1 MGVFMSNLQFQ
12 TLSSLSRRFIGKI
25 QTAESVRIS
34 VKTDIAQVLSV
45 GVDSAINSYEASR
58 GEVSF
63 YGKTNI
69 KFLYSDG
76 TTVLSSGYNAD
87 FTASM
92 ASDLLDTDSKLT
104 FDVVTVDSKVDVN
117 ANTATLTILLEITA
131 YAYVTESVAYLASGE
146 DVFCKT
152 ESVELLQAVDIVNLP
167 IVIDEELNA
176 SRNITTVLLAESSLC
191 VADYTCINGILHISG
206 KAVARLTY
214 VSDGNIVT
222 DTLPFAF
229 ERELDATGI
238 DADSQLKLTLT
249 PKNTKVRLDISED
262 EVNTAFTVEITAT
275 ARVEAL
281 KIGVTDVVSDAYGT
295 GCDFEFERKSVVTTL
310 PCGSVVETKR
320 TTSNL
325 PLDAGKRVLT
335 AVNVGAVVTKCQ
347 SLERRASVEGVVYA
361 TVLYATEVGTESAQ
375 LELPFAET
383 VNVDY
388 LMPRCASFANVTV
401 TDFTVKDNGGLQA
414 ETELCISI
422 ESERDETISV
432 IVSAEELPFDKSQ
445 LPAIEVC
452 LAHKGE
458 TLWQLAKGLHMSEED
473 LLAVNPEITNPLE
486 QDARIVVYNKI

>member
-1 MGVFMSNLQFQ
+1 MTLQFQ
-12 TLSSLSRRFIGKI
+12 NLSCLSRRFIGKI
-25 QTAESVRIS
+25 QTAQSVRIS

-92 ASDLLDTDSKLT
+92 NSDLLDTDSKLS
-104 FDVVTVDSKVDVN
+104 FEVVTVDSKVDTN

-131 YAYVTESVAYLASGE
+131 YAYVSDSSPYLAGGE
-146 DVFCKT
+146 DVYCNT
-152 ESVELLQAVDIVNLP
+152 DSVEYLQSAEIYNIPL
-167 IVIDEELNA
+167 VIDEELTA
-176 SRNITTVLLAESSLC
+176 SRNITSVLLAESSIC
-191 VADYTCINGILHISG
+191 ASDYTMIDGVLRVSG
-206 KAVARLTY
+206 TATVRLTY
-214 VSDGNIVT
+214 VSEGNIVT

-229 ERELDATGI
+229 DRELDATGI
-238 DADSQLKLTLT
+238 DTDSQLKLNIV
-249 PKNTKVRLDISED
+249 PKNTKVRLDISEE
-262 EVNTAFTVEITAT
+262 EVNTTFTVEIAAN
-275 ARVEAL
+275 ARVEAI
-281 KIGVTDVVSDAYGT
+281 KIGVVDIVNDAYGA
-295 GCDFEFERKSVVTTL
+295 GCDFTFERNSLTTTL
-310 PCGSVVETKR
+310 PCGSAVERKR
-320 TTSNL
+320 VSANL
-325 PLDAGKRVLT
+325 PLESGKTPIT
-335 AVNVGAVVTKCQ
+335 AVNLGAVVTKCD
-347 SLERRASVEGVVYA
+347 SLDRKARVEGVVYA

-383 VNVDY
+383 VEVDY
-388 LMPRCASFANVTV
+388 LMPQCRSYANVVV
-401 TDFTVKDNGGLQA
+401 TEFTVRDNGGMQA
-414 ETELCISI
+414 EMELCFTI
-422 ESERDETISV
+422 ESQRDVTYSV
-432 IVSAEELPFDKSQ
+432 IVSAEEHPFDKSQ

>member
-1 MGVFMSNLQFQ
+1 MSLQFQ
-12 TLSSLSRRFIGKI
+12 NLSCLSRRFIGKI

-92 ASDLLDTDSKLT
+92 PSDLLDTDSKLT
-104 FDVVTVDSKVDVN
+104 FDVVTVDSKVDTN

-131 YAYVTESVAYLASGE
+131 YAYVSEGVPYFANGE
-146 DVFCKT
+146 EVFCRT
-152 ESVELLQAVDIVNLP
+152 EGVEYLQSAEIVNMPL
-167 IVIDEELNA
+167 VIDEELSA
-176 SRNITTVLLAESSLC
+176 SRNITTVLLAESNVCAS
-191 VADYTCINGILHISG
+191 DYTCINGILRVSG
-206 KAVARLTY
+206 TATVRLTY
-214 VSDGNIVT
+214 VSEGNIVT
-222 DTLPFAF
+222 DTLPFTF
-229 ERELDATGI
+229 DRELDATGI
-238 DADSQLKLTLT
+238 DADSQLKLTVN

-262 EVNTAFTVEITAT
+262 EVNTTFTVEIASNV
-275 ARVEAL
+275 RVEAT
-281 KIGVTDVVSDAYGT
+281 KIGVVDVVNDAYGAS
-295 GCDFEFERKSVVTTL
+295 CDFIFERKSIATTL
-310 PCGSVVETKR
+310 PCGSTVERKR
-320 TTSNL
+320 TVSSL
-325 PLDAGKRVLT
+325 PLESGKTPIT

-347 SLERRASVEGVVYA
+347 SLERRALVEGVVYA

-375 LELPFAET
+375 LELPFSES
-383 VNVDY
+383 VDVDY
-388 LMPRCASFANVTV
+388 LMPQCRSYASAVVTE
-401 TDFTVKDNGGLQA
+401 FTVRDNGGLQA
-414 ETELCISI
+414 DTELCFTI
-422 ESERDETISV
+422 ESERDVICSV
-432 IVSAEELPFDKSQ
+432 IVSAEEKPFDKSQ

-486 QDARIVVYNKI
+486 QDARIVIFNKI

>member
-1 MGVFMSNLQFQ
+1 MSLQFQ
-12 TLSSLSRRFIGKI
+12 NLSCLSRRFIGKI

-34 VKTDIAQVLSV
+34 VKTDITQVLSV
-45 GVDSAINSYEASR
+45 GVESTINSYEASR

-92 ASDLLDTDSKLT
+92 SNELLDTDSKLT
-104 FDVVTVDSKVDVN
+104 FDVVTVDSKVDTN

-131 YAYVTESVAYLASGE
+131 YAYVTESVPYLGGGE
-146 DVFCKT
+146 DCFCKT
-152 ESVELLQAVDIVNLP
+152 DSVEVLTTSDVVTLP

-176 SRNITTVLLAESSLC
+176 SRNITTVLLAESNIC
-191 VADYTCINGILHISG
+191 ANDYTCLNGILRISG
-206 KAVARLTY
+206 DAVVRLTY
-214 VSDGNIVT
+214 VSEGNIVT
-222 DTLPFAF
+222 DTLPFTF

-238 DADSQLKLTLT
+238 DADSQLKLSLT
-249 PKNTKVRLDISED
+249 TKNTKVRLDISE
-262 EVNTAFTVEITAT
+262 EEINTTFTVEIAAV
-275 ARVEAL
+275 ARVEAV
-281 KIGVTDVVSDAYGT
+281 KIGVVDVVNDAYGAN
-295 GCDFEFERKSVVTTL
+295 CDFAFERKSIVTTL
-310 PCGSVVETKR
+310 PCGSAVERKR
-320 TTSNL
+320 TSSSL
-325 PLDAGKRVLT
+325 PLESGKRVLT

-347 SLERRASVEGVVYA
+347 SLERRALVEGVVYA
-361 TVLYATEVGTESAQ
+361 TLLYATEVGTESAQ
-375 LELPFAET
+375 LELPFSES
-383 VNVDY
+383 VDVDY
-388 LMPRCASFANVTV
+388 LMPQCTSFAKVVV

-414 ETELCISI
+414 DTELCISI
-422 ESERDETISV
+422 ESERDVTITV

>member
-1 MGVFMSNLQFQ
+1 MSNVQFNN
-12 TLSSLSRRFIGKI
+12 LSSLSRRFIGKI

-92 ASDLLDTDSKLT
+92 ASELLDTDSKLT
-104 FDVVTVDSKVDVN
+104 FDVVTVDSKVDTN

-131 YAYVTESVAYLASGE
+131 YAYVTETVPYFASGE

-152 ESVELLQAVDIVNLP
+152 EGVELLQTADIVNLP
-167 IVIDEELNA
+167 VVIDEELNA

-191 VADYTCINGILHISG
+191 VNDYTCLAGVLRISG
-206 KAVARLTY
+206 NATVRLTY
-214 VSDGNIVT
+214 VSEGNIVT
-222 DTLPFAF
+222 DTLPFEF
-229 ERELDATGI
+229 DREFDATGI
-238 DADSQLKLTLT
+238 DADSQLKLVLT
-249 PKNTKVRLDISED
+249 PKNTKVRLNITEE
-262 EVNTAFTVEITAT
+262 EVNTTFTVEIAAS

-281 KIGVTDVVSDAYGT
+281 KIGVADVVSDAYGAN
-295 GCDFEFERKSVVTTL
+295 CDFAFERKSIVTTL
-310 PCGSVVETKR
+310 PCGSTVERKR
-320 TTSNL
+320 TNSSL

-335 AVNVGAVVTKCQ
+335 AVNVGAIVTKCQ
-347 SLERRASVEGVVYA
+347 SLEKRALVEGVVYA
-361 TVLYATEVGTESAQ
+361 TLLYATEVGTESAQ

-383 VNVDY
+383 VDVDY
-388 LMPRCASFANVTV
+388 LMPQCNSFAKVVV
-401 TDFTVKDNGGLQA
+401 TDFVVRDNGGLQA

-422 ESERDETISV
+422 ESERDVTISV
-432 IVSAEELPFDKSQ
+432 IVSAEEQPFDKSQ

-473 LLAVNPEITNPLE
+473 LLAINPEITNPLE
-486 QDARIVVYNKI
+486 QDARIVVFNKI

>member
-1 MGVFMSNLQFQ
+1 MSNVQFQ
-12 TLSSLSRRFIGKI
+12 NLSCLSRRFIGKI

-34 VKTDIAQVLSV
+34 VKTDITQVLSV
-45 GVDSAINSYEASR
+45 GVDSTINSYEASR

-92 ASDLLDTDSKLT
+92 SSELLDTDSKLT
-104 FDVVTVDSKVDVN
+104 FDVVTVDSKVDTN

-131 YAYVTESVAYLASGE
+131 YAYITDSVPYLGGG
-146 DVFCKT
+146 DDFFCKT
-152 ESVELLQAVDIVNLP
+152 DSVEMLTTSDIVNLP

-176 SRNITTVLLAESSLC
+176 SRNITTVLLAESNLC
-191 VADYTCINGILHISG
+191 VSDYTLLNGVLRISG
-206 KAVARLTY
+206 DAVVRLTY
-214 VSDGNIVT
+214 ISEGNIVT
-222 DTLPFAF
+222 DTLPFTF

-238 DADSQLKLTLT
+238 DADSQLKLSIT
-249 PKNTKVRLDISED
+249 PKNTKVRLDISE
-262 EVNTAFTVEITAT
+262 EEINTTFTVEIA
-275 ARVEAL
+275 AAVRVEAV
-281 KIGVTDVVSDAYGT
+281 KIGVVDIVNDAYGT
-295 GCDFEFERKSVVTTL
+295 NCDFAFERKSIVTTL
-310 PCGSVVETKR
+310 PCGSTVERKR
-320 TTSNL
+320 TTSSL
-325 PLDAGKRVLT
+325 PLESGKRVLT
-335 AVNVGAVVTKCQ
+335 AVNVGAIVTKCQ
-347 SLERRASVEGVVYA
+347 SLERRALVEGVVYA
-361 TVLYATEVGTESAQ
+361 TLLYATEVGTESAQ
-375 LELPFAET
+375 LELPFSET
-383 VNVDY
+383 VDVDY
-388 LMPRCASFANVTV
+388 LMPQCTSFAKVVV
-401 TDFTVKDNGGLQA
+401 TDFTVRDNGGLQA

-422 ESERDETISV
+422 ESERDVTITV